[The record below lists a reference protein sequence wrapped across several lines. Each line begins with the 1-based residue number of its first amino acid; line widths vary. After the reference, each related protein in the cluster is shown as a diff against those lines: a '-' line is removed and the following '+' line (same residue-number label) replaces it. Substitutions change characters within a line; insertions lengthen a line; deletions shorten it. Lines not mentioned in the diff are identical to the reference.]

1 MLRRTFLVSAALAA
15 SARAGAAT
23 LTPPGL
29 NLGPSGGFA
38 FLPAPGAP
46 FSGAVIAQP
55 GFVLRR
61 VRLRRQRPLEEGLSF
76 AAVYLKR
83 GGLVGALAGIEL
95 RSPAVLSRADF
106 GAFNL
111 RYVAALKAAGLLT
124 SDLVPAARSN
134 MAPLYDAPTTPQLH
148 AFTIAMPGHPSPDA
162 LGPDFLISG
171 KPEEA
176 PPPVGVIAP
185 GDVSSEGMAKKAE
198 FVIGALKATTSKLGG
213 RWEDITGVHIY
224 SRQALGGA
232 LKVLGDTGLARF
244 DLALVPGD
252 PPSKAGDGT
261 PLDFEVDVRAI
272 SEEVVV

>member
-1 MLRRTFLVSAALAA
+1 MERRTFLLAAAVAAAAPALAQ
-15 SARAGAAT
+15 T
-23 LTPPGL
+23 PVPPGL
-29 NLGPSGGFA
+29 ALGPSGGFA

-46 FSGAVIAQP
+46 FSGAVIARP
-55 GFVLRR
+55 GFLLRR
-61 VRLRRQRPLEEGLSF
+61 VSLRQSRPLEEGF
-76 AAVYLKR
+76 ALVAAYLKR
-83 GGLVGALAGIEL
+83 EGLTGALAGVEL
-95 RSPAVLSRADF
+95 RSPVVLSRADF
-106 GAFNL
+106 GAFNV

-124 SDLVPAARSN
+124 GDLVPAARSN
-134 MAPLYDAPTTPQLH
+134 MAPLYDTPTTAHLH
-148 AFTIAMPGHPSPDA
+148 AFTIAAPGHSSPDA

-198 FVIGALKATTSKLGG
+198 FVIAALKATTSKLGG
-213 RWEDITGVHIY
+213 KWEDITGAHIY

-232 LKVLGDTGLARF
+232 LKVLGESGLARF

-261 PLDFEVDVRAI
+261 PLDFEVDMRAVSDEI
-272 SEEVVV
+272 II

>member
-1 MLRRTFLVSAALAA
+1 MDRRTFLLAA
-15 SARAGAAT
+15 AVAGGTPAMAAT
-23 LTPPGL
+23 PIPPGL

-46 FSGAVIAQP
+46 FSGAVIARP
-55 GFVLRR
+55 GFKLRR
-61 VRLRRQRPLEEGLSF
+61 VSLRQSRPLEEGLAF
-76 AAVYLKR
+76 AAAHLKR
-83 GGLVGALAGIEL
+83 EGLTGALAGIEL
-95 RSPAVLSRADF
+95 RSPVVLSRADF
-106 GAFNL
+106 GAFNV

-124 SDLVPAARSN
+124 GDLVPAARSN
-134 MAPLYDAPTTPQLH
+134 MAPLYDAPTTAHLH
-148 AFTIAMPGHPSPDA
+148 AFTLAVPGHASPDA

-261 PLDFEVDVRAI
+261 PLDFEVDVRAV